1 MVADLLKGRP
11 VITFRRGQFPNRLDI
26 VDVQARFPNMTVRTE
41 VSHAH
46 GTRFVV
52 TVAPR
57 KA

>member
-1 MVADLLKGRP
+1 MVSDLLKGRP
-11 VITFRRGQFPNRLDI
+11 VITFKRGQFPNRLDI
-26 VDVQARFPNMTVRTE
+26 VDVQARFPGMTVRTE

-52 TVAPR
+52 TVAPH

>member
-1 MVADLLKGRP
+1 MVSDLLKGRP
-11 VITFRRGQFPNRLDI
+11 VITFRRGQFPNRQDI
-26 VDVQARFPNMTVRTE
+26 LDVQARFPNTTVRTE

>member
-1 MVADLLKGRP
+1 MLINFLKGRP
-11 VITFRRGQFPNRLDI
+11 VITFKRGQFPNRLDI
-26 VDVQARFPNMTVRTE
+26 ADVQARFPNMIVRTE
-41 VSHAH
+41 VSRAH

>member
-1 MVADLLKGRP
+1 MISDLLKGRP
-11 VITFRRGQFPNRLDI
+11 VIVFRRGAFPNRLDI
-26 VDVQARFPNMTVRTE
+26 QDVQARFPGMTVRTE